1 MINYWDAKT
10 NVFRVLF
17 IAGVAALIFGLP
29 RIGFGVIEIGL
40 VIIVYVA
47 VGWAWLLRFRKVI
60 YADNLLNEKIR
71 QGRA

>member
-1 MINYWDAKT
+1 MIDYWDAKT
-10 NVFRVLF
+10 HVFRVLF
-17 IAGVAALIFGLP
+17 VAGAAALIFGLP

-40 VIIVYVA
+40 VLIVYVS

-60 YADNLLNEKIR
+60 YADNLLHEEIR